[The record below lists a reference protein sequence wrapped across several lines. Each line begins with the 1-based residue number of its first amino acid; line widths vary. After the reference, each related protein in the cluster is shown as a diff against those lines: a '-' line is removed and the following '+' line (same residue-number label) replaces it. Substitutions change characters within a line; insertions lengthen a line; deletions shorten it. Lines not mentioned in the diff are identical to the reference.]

1 MSSQIYSPGAQN
13 SPFGLS
19 QSNPQGS
26 FYGAESSLTPDETNL
41 LRKAI
46 RKKLFDSAPAQFNSL
61 KLVFSTTPEEVDSD
75 EFEYLEYT
83 FGRNPLVAT
92 GAGAGAVGA
101 SAGNIVTQTF
111 DLDATSLK
119 YASVDMVIT
128 YPDNTEGV
136 ITDITGSTI
145 TVGSRTSV
153 GLSAVASGD
162 VFAVRSSIEGD
173 GNDSFSIYDR
183 LETVTR
189 YNYVQFF
196 ARAKRWDRIELQK
209 WKNTGTTD
217 FIEVDKEQR
226 KKQLRID
233 LFVSYFNGHR
243 GEYSLSNNRIA
254 KSMGGIYPTM
264 VAAGSLTANP
274 TVAGL
279 QAAFEKLA
287 FTTNFKA
294 EGATRF
300 IYGTQESLNNFSK
313 IYKQPGLRYTPDN
326 EMANLNLS
334 MIEFGGM
341 KFVLVPCELFRET
354 SCFPAEWNKRLL
366 VLDLDTIKPVK
377 MKGLP
382 MFDMGETL
390 DRGVNGTRENFKD
403 WWVTAQLSLKMNN
416 PLGSFIIDIQ

>member
-1 MSSQIYSPGAQN
+1 MSNQLYQPGPQN
-13 SPFGLS
+13 SPFGLV
-19 QSNPQGS
+19 QANPQGS
-26 FYGAESSLTPDETNL
+26 FYAQESSLSPEETNL

-46 RKKLFDSAPAQFNSL
+46 RRKLFDSAPAQFTSL

-83 FGRNPLVAT
+83 FGRNPLVADT
-92 GAGAGAVGA
+92 LAIAVAPVGGA
-101 SAGNIVTQTF
+101 IVTQSF
-111 DLDATSLK
+111 DLDAASLK
-119 YASVDMVIT
+119 YASVDLVIT
-128 YPDNTEGV
+128 YPDNSEGV
-136 ITDITGSTI
+136 IQDITGSTI
-145 TVGSRTSV
+145 TVGSRTSA
-153 GLSAVASGD
+153 GLSAVAVGD
-162 VFAVRSSIEGD
+162 IFAIRSSIEGD
-173 GNDSFSIYDR
+173 GNESFSIYDR

-196 ARAKRWDRIELQK
+196 ARAQRWDKVELQK

-217 FIEVDKEQR
+217 YLDVNKEQK
-226 KKQLRID
+226 KKQLRYD

-243 GEYSLSNNRIA
+243 GEYQIASGKIA

-264 VAAGSLTANP
+264 VAAGSATSNP

-287 FTTNFKA
+287 FITNFKA

-300 IYGTQESLNNFSK
+300 IYGTQENLNNFSK
-313 IYKQPGLRYTPDN
+313 IYKQPGLRYKPEN
-326 EMANLNLS
+326 EMANLNLT

-341 KFVLVPCELFRET
+341 KFVLVPCELFREQ

-382 MFDMGETL
+382 MFEMGSTL
-390 DRGVNGTRENFKD
+390 DRGDNGTRENFKD
-403 WWVTAQLSLKMNN
+403 WWCSAQLSLKMNN
-416 PLGSFIIDIQ
+416 PLASFIIDLQ

>member
-1 MSSQIYSPGAQN
+1 MSSTIYSPGVQN
-13 SPFGLS
+13 APFGLS
-19 QSNPQGS
+19 QTNAQGS
-26 FYGAESSLTPDETNL
+26 FYGAESSLTPDESNL
-41 LRKAI
+41 IRKEI
-46 RKKLFDSAPAQFNSL
+46 RKKLFDSAPAQYNSL
-61 KLVFSTTPEEVDSD
+61 KLVFSTAPEEVGSD

-83 FGRNPLVAT
+83 FGRNPLVAGT
-92 GAGAGAVGA
+92 TASTVAAVA
-101 SAGNIVTQTF
+101 KTIVSHSF
-111 DLDATSLK
+111 DLDAASLK

-136 ITDITGSTI
+136 ITAISGSTI
-145 TVGSRTSV
+145 TVSSRTSV
-153 GLSAVASGD
+153 GLSAVAVGD
-162 VFAVRSSIEGD
+162 VFAIRSSIEGD
-173 GNDSFSIYDR
+173 GSNDFSIYDR

-196 ARAKRWDRIELQK
+196 ARAKRWDRVELQK
-209 WKNTGTTD
+209 FKNMGTTD
-217 FIEVDKEQR
+217 YLEVDKEQK

-243 GEYSLSNNRIA
+243 GEYALANNKIA

-264 VAAGSLTANP
+264 VAAGSLSANP
-274 TVAGL
+274 TVAGF

-287 FTTNFKA
+287 FATNFKA

-326 EMANLNLS
+326 EMANLNLT

-377 MKGLP
+377 MKGIP
-382 MFDMGETL
+382 MFDMGSTL
-390 DRGVNGTRENFKD
+390 DRGANGTRENYKD
-403 WWVTAQLSLKMNN
+403 WWCTAQLSLKMNN
-416 PLGSFIIDIQ
+416 PLASFIIDIQ